1 MRLDEFE
8 RKAVGDLL
16 RLTAPLTDENG
27 EQAYQLLV
35 QGPEEQVMEAF
46 RESDFKATI
55 RPGGTE
61 EEWQK
66 ETRRVLPLGDEVVAP
81 EAFDDVHS
89 LFKRTAPSPS
99 AEDSL
104 LVALRREKP
113 GGTAFILSL
122 PLFVPF
128 RFNVFFFFPLA
139 FTCSA
144 FVSPFSGDPDLFL
157 SLNSPGAPAV
167 AASARAGLSW
177 DSVGFSR
184 PPWFPFFPFFR
195 VFGFAPSFTQF
206 TGTSFGIP

>member
-1 MRLDEFE
+1 M
-8 RKAVGDLL
+8 
-16 RLTAPLTDENG
+16 
-27 EQAYQLLV
+27 
-35 QGPEEQVMEAF
+35 
-46 RESDFKATI
+46 
-55 RPGGTE
+55 
-61 EEWQK
+61 
-66 ETRRVLPLGDEVVAP
+66 LPVSDEVVAP